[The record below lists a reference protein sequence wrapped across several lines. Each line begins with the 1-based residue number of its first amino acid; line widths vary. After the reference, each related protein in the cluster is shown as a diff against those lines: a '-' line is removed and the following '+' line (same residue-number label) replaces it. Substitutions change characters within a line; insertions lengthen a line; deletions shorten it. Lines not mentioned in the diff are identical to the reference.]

1 MVNMCL
7 TKQKLSISLDYYW
20 IFEFKRAKPFLKQ
33 FRLQSWVNISLACLP
48 AANPEFNV
56 ATHSGRKELQ
66 YHSPWILTHWPTELQ
81 YLTTSSNKTHCFTS
95 LGSRLQLPIH
105 LNKGPLQCD
114 GAAMSLKGA
123 NCKGVF
129 LPANSRASRSSGHVT
144 PVFIEEKL

>member
-48 AANPEFNV
+48 AANPEFSV
-56 ATHSGRKELQ
+56 ATLRKKKLQ
-66 YHSPWILTHWPTELQ
+66 CHSPWIWTHWPTELPQ
-81 YLTTSSNKTHCFTS
+81 LTASSNKTA
-95 LGSRLQLPIH
+95 SRRWQLPMH
-105 LNKGPLQCD
+105 LNKAPLQCD
-114 GAAMSLKGA
+114 GAVMSLNTGA

-129 LPANSRASRSSGHVT
+129 LPANSRASRSSCHVT
-144 PVFIEEKL
+144 SIFMKEKL